1 MPGTGSTRK
10 TRSVCAARPLVTL
23 HFAQSLDGRIA
34 LGPRFPR
41 TILSCTEG
49 TAAAHRA
56 RASHDAVL
64 VGINTLLHDDPLL
77 TARGPERARPL
88 RVVLDS
94 SLRLPLSARLLAPA
108 ADAGPVLVIGCADR
122 TSHARRLELESAGAE
137 VLLIPAGDC
146 GRVALPAALASLA
159 ERGVKRLLVEG
170 GAQVLTSFV
179 RARLADRAEIEIAPL
194 WLGSEATPAFA
205 ELGVAELLQAQRLV
219 GTEVERLG
227 SSLLL
232 RGEIAYPAQEAS

>member
-10 TRSVCAARPLVTL
+10 TSSVRVARPLVTL

-41 TILSCTEG
+41 TILSGEEG
-49 TAAAHRA
+49 TVAAHRA
-56 RASHDAVL
+56 RAQHDAVL

-77 TARGPERARPL
+77 TARGPELARPL

-94 SLRLPLSARLLAPA
+94 SLRLPLGARLLAPA
-108 ADAGPVLVIGCADR
+108 AQAGPVLVIGCAER
-122 TSHARRLELESAGAE
+122 TACARRRELESVGAE
-137 VLLIPAGDC
+137 VVLTAAGDC
-146 GRVALPAALASLA
+146 GRVSLPAALDALA

-170 GAQVLTSFV
+170 GAQVLTSFL
-179 RARLADRAEIEIAPL
+179 RSRLADRAEIEIAPL

-219 GTEVERLG
+219 RTQVEQLG
-227 SSLLL
+227 SNLLL
-232 RGEIAYPAQEAS
+232 RGEIDYPKQEAS